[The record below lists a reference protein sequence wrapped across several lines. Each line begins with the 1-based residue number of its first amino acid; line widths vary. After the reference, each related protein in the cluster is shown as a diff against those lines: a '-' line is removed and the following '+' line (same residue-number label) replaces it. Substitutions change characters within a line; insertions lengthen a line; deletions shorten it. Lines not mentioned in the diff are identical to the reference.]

1 MPKKLLSDQAKN
13 MDGAVINQL
22 CTELKIQKRH
32 SSPYHPQENGSAE
45 RAIGTMKLRLFAM
58 CQSRGMDISDWD
70 LIVPKAIL
78 LMNNQV
84 NKSLKYTPFKYN
96 FGCEARLPIE
106 NHYQLESVGNEL
118 PTGVVQ
124 GDANAKISYKK
135 QYDKKVVTKNFLHV
149 GDAILLKRTFGE
161 IQKFPLNGVRDTPL

>member
-1 MPKKLLSDQAKN
+1 

-32 SSPYHPQENGSAE
+32 SSPYHPQGNGSAE

-106 NHYQLESVGNEL
+106 L

-161 IQKFPLNGVRDTPL
+161 IQKFPLNGVRDTPM